1 MTNGEWMK
9 RPVHVV
15 KPLDSILHAR
25 ELMERHRVNQLP
37 VLVDGKLV
45 GIVTDRDLR
54 DALPSVFED
63 AQYARRRSRRTNVDP
78 ANVHVEDVMTPN
90 VIMLA
95 PDDTVDQAARVM
107 RRQRI
112 GSVPIV
118 DDGRLVGIVTR
129 SDVLDAYAEL
139 YTRRTP
145 GRLGSVGTA
154 ID

>member
-1 MTNGEWMK
+1 MTNGDWMK

-25 ELMERHRVNQLP
+25 ELMERHRINQLP
-37 VLVDGKLV
+37 VVVDGKLV

-63 AQYARRRSRRTNVDP
+63 AQYARRRPRKTNIDP
-78 ANVHVEDVMTPN
+78 ANVHVEDVMTAN
-90 VIMLA
+90 VITLA
-95 PDDTVDQAARVM
+95 PEDTVDHAARVM

-118 DDGRLVGIVTR
+118 EHGRLVGIVTR

-139 YTRRTP
+139 YARRTP
-145 GRLGSVGTA
+145 SRLGSA
-154 ID
+154 DAAAE

>member
-1 MTNGEWMK
+1 MTNEEWMK

-25 ELMERHRVNQLP
+25 QLMESHRINQLP
-37 VLVDGKLV
+37 VVVDGKLV

-63 AQYARRRSRRTNVDP
+63 AQYARRRPRKTNIDP
-78 ANVHVEDVMTPN
+78 ENVHVEDVMTPN
-90 VIMLA
+90 VIALA
-95 PDDTVDQAARVM
+95 PDDTLDQAARVM

-118 DDGRLVGIVTR
+118 DHGRLVGIVTR

-139 YTRRTP
+139 YARMTP
-145 GRLGSVGTA
+145 SALGPIGTA
-154 ID
+154 VE